1 MTIKLSQLK
10 IVKLRSKNKRTLVFL
25 FFLTVKKHQ
34 TLRNDYILR
43 KNCSSNWDFFF
54 EPCSLPQESSW
65 AAYRA
70 VFITHTVFP
79 RIVVATTILFLGLR
93 CDNYSRET
101 TIQGRKLL
109 FSRHSLGHLLWS
121 TEASEVLELTHNHTL
136 IPLPL

>member
-1 MTIKLSQLK
+1 MQANVYAIYFKGIIITL
-10 IVKLRSKNKRTLVFL
+10 IVKHELVADHPK
-25 FFLTVKKHQ
+25 LTMVQ
-34 TLRNDYILR
+34 PT
-43 KNCSSNWDFFF
+43 
-54 EPCSLPQESSW
+54 
-65 AAYRA
+65 A
-70 VFITHTVFP
+70 FP

-109 FSRHSLGHLLWS
+109 FSRHSLGQS

>member
-1 MTIKLSQLK
+1 MKRVGKYARWAYSWVPAIPEDCHLCTEISKRRTIMQANVYAIYFKGIIITL
-10 IVKLRSKNKRTLVFL
+10 IVKHELVADHPK
-25 FFLTVKKHQ
+25 LTMVQ
-34 TLRNDYILR
+34 PT
-43 KNCSSNWDFFF
+43 
-54 EPCSLPQESSW
+54 
-65 AAYRA
+65 A
-70 VFITHTVFP
+70 FP

-109 FSRHSLGHLLWS
+109 FSRHSLGQS

>member
-1 MTIKLSQLK
+1 M
-10 IVKLRSKNKRTLVFL
+10 VFSKNCFHVFQNNRPERGVPKGSRNNQPNESRGTAFNNSNKVGLL
-25 FFLTVKKHQ
+25 FSFVLKSI
-34 TLRNDYILR
+34 RNYFFQIHF
-43 KNCSSNWDFFF
+43 SN
-54 EPCSLPQESSW
+54 
-65 AAYRA
+65 
-70 VFITHTVFP
+70 TVFP

-109 FSRHSLGHLLWS
+109 FSRQSLSHLLWS